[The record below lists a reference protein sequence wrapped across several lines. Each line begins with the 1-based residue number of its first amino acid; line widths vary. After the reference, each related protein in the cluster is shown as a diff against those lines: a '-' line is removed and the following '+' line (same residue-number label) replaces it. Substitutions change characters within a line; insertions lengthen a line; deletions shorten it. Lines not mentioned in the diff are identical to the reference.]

1 MNCSTCGAQSS
12 NPIKCDYCGAFVS
25 NVDNNSNIDNKGIQ
39 YHQTVVRKGIRY
51 LVNSDTPFQGKI
63 YGYYDNGA
71 LDRVATYKSGVPDG
85 PYELYH
91 SNGQLEV
98 KSSFKGAEENENIH
112 GTFEKYFSN
121 GQLFIKAHYK
131 NGIKDGSYEQY
142 YENGQLNFKT
152 VYENDEL
159 SGPYES
165 YYESGQLEF
174 KTAYKNNKHNGPYE
188 DYYENGQLWKKGTQ
202 KNGTWEGPY
211 EQYFANGQISEK
223 GTLKNGQWVGTHEEF
238 YENGDKI
245 NFINEFTREY
255 KESTGEEQRD
265 MLLGCGFIFFI
276 MYLVFIWI
284 F

>member
-112 GTFEKYFSN
+112 GAFEKYFSN

-152 VYENDEL
+152 VYENNEL